1 MKVVFLTLG
10 TRGDVQPY
18 VALGKALIKSGQEAV
33 VCTGKSFQGFVEQHR
48 VSFYPAEIDF
58 MEILKTPEGK
68 AMFHGGG
75 NLLKM
80 KRFLKEVIMPGYQ
93 RTMYDFLEASKD
105 ADLIIY
111 HPKALAATDIAEF
124 RKIPCICMPPV
135 PIIVPIS
142 EFPSMAISASKNFG
156 PTWNRLTYKIS
167 AFGLASFMKMIN
179 QFRRE
184 ELKLPKR
191 KVTENYL
198 DINGKSIPV
207 VYPISAS
214 LFQDVTS
221 WKDKVYLPGFFYLD
235 NEEETLDEKIQN
247 FLSKGSK
254 PIVISFSSMPL
265 KDPNGFLEM
274 IKKMVDKTGERVILI
289 TGSSGIEVMESDNI
303 LMVQQISHR
312 LIFPVAK
319 GIIHHGGI
327 GTVAEALRSGR
338 PQLIIPF
345 SVDQPFWAQ
354 RLYKQGY
361 ALKPIRENELT
372 LDLFME
378 VIKDMKA
385 GKTLDKMQS
394 IQSELNQENGTK
406 NMVLFIENLM
416 KGQN

>member
-33 VCTGKSFQGFVEQHR
+33 VCTGKSFQGFVEQHG

-247 FLSKGSK
+247 FLSKGTK

-265 KDPNGFLEM
+265 KEPNGFLEM
-274 IKKMVDKTGERVILI
+274 IKKVVDKTGERVILI

>member
-33 VCTGKSFQGFVEQHR
+33 VCTGKSFQGFVEQHG

-93 RTMYDFLEASKD
+93 RTMNDFLEASKD

-247 FLSKGSK
+247 FLSKGTK

-265 KDPNGFLEM
+265 KEPNGFLEM
-274 IKKMVDKTGERVILI
+274 IKKVVDKTGERVILI

>member
-33 VCTGKSFQGFVEQHR
+33 VCTGKSFQGFVEQHG

-93 RTMYDFLEASKD
+93 RTMNDFLEASKD

-247 FLSKGSK
+247 FLSKGTK

-265 KDPNGFLEM
+265 KEPNGFLEM
-274 IKKMVDKTGERVILI
+274 IKKVVDKTGERVILI

-303 LMVQQISHR
+303 FMVQQISHR

>member
-33 VCTGKSFQGFVEQHR
+33 VCTGKSFQGFVEQHG

-68 AMFHGGG
+68 AIFHGGG

-80 KRFLKEVIMPGYQ
+80 KRFLKEVIMLGYQ

-214 LFQDVTS
+214 LFRDVKS

-247 FLSKGSK
+247 FLSKGTK

-265 KDPNGFLEM
+265 KEPNGFLEM
-274 IKKMVDKTGERVILI
+274 IKKVVDKTGERVILI

-345 SVDQPFWAQ
+345 SVDQPFWAE

-378 VIKDMKA
+378 VIKDMKT
-385 GKTLDKMQS
+385 GKTIDKMQT

-416 KGQN
+416 KRQN